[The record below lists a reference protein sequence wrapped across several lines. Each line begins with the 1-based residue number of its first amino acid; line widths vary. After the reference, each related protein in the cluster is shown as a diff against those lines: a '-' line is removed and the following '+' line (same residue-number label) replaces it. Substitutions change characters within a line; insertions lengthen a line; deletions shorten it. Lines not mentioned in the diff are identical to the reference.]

1 MRSGCSLQFSSS
13 RSFRF
18 GFKIVQMGASDGL
31 TKQAS
36 KTNAFSNK
44 FLLLRFEYGQ
54 SKKSKF
60 KDSLRILAAW
70 LPYIVL
76 LYPGVLYWDTG
87 VKSRSSSESLLSD
100 RSRARSGITILSSI
114 PIYTEDSFGSVM
126 QLPVATMWGFSY
138 TPLHNVFLLPSH
150 LRVG

>member
-1 MRSGCSLQFSSS
+1 
-13 RSFRF
+13 
-18 GFKIVQMGASDGL
+18 MGASDGL

-87 VKSRSSSESLLSD
+87 D
-100 RSRARSGITILSSI
+100 
-114 PIYTEDSFGSVM
+114 